1 MQTIRLRVNDRIYK
15 NLISILRKFN
25 REDIEVIE
33 ENDSYLATQQYLEKE
48 LSKVEDGSA
57 EYIGLEEL
65 EKSLD
70 ETLRKYDA

>member
-57 EYIGLEEL
+57 EYIDLEEL

-70 ETLRKYDA
+70 ETLRKYEA

>member
-15 NLISILRKFN
+15 NLISLLRKFN

-48 LSKVEDGSA
+48 LSAVEDGSA
-57 EYIGLEEL
+57 EYIEIEEL

-70 ETLRKYDA
+70 ETLRKYEA

>member
-15 NLISILRKFN
+15 NLIRLLSKYS

-33 ENDSYLATQQYLEKE
+33 EDEGFLSTQKYLESE
-48 LSKVEDGSA
+48 LSTVEDGSA
-57 EYIGLEEL
+57 EYIDIEEL

-70 ETLRKYDA
+70 ETIREYEA

>member
-15 NLISILRKFN
+15 NLISLLRKFN

-33 ENDSYLATQQYLEKE
+33 EDDSYLATQQYLEKE
-48 LSKVEDGSA
+48 LSTVEDGHA
-57 EYIGLEEL
+57 EYIDIEEL

-70 ETLRKYDA
+70 ETLRKYEA

>member
-15 NLISILRKFN
+15 NLIRVHSKYN

-33 ENDSYLATQQYLEKE
+33 EDDNYLSIQQYLEKE
-48 LSKVEDGSA
+48 LSSVEDGSA
-57 EYIGLEEL
+57 EYIDIEEL

-70 ETLRKYDA
+70 DTIRRYGA